1 MRRWFYILL
10 LFSLEI
16 LFCFNVVAS
25 DKVDLRGIQND
36 WEHYRVVSPDVE
48 FGQYDTEAHKL
59 WLKLYDYGIDA
70 EIARKLGDE
79 AIKWYWGE
87 DVLKHTKYEVC
98 EVAGKDYYVI
108 TRKPKLLFGASYQ
121 VCISK
126 KDGAILRAE
135 KL

>member
-1 MRRWFYILL
+1 MRKKLMILML
-10 LFSLEI
+10 LGICI
-16 LFCFNVVAS
+16 LFCIGVVAAEE
-25 DKVDLRGIQND
+25 VDLRGIQSD
-36 WEHYRVVSPDVE
+36 WYHYRVEAADSE
-48 FGQYDTEAHKL
+48 FAQYEPQYFSKGYQV
-59 WLKLYDYGIDA
+59 YDYEIDA
-70 EIARKLGDE
+70 EVARKLGDE

>member
-79 AIKWYWGE
+79 AIKWYWGR
-87 DVLKHTKYEVC
+87 
-98 EVAGKDYYVI
+98 G
-108 TRKPKLLFGASYQ
+108 
-121 VCISK
+121 CIK
-126 KDGAILRAE
+126 AHKV
-135 KL
+135 